1 MNERKSEI
9 VILFSKL
16 SFLRFKNKK
25 QKMCKNRIKFQPD
38 FEIENKINY

>member
-25 QKMCKNRIKFQPD
+25 KMCKNRIKFQPD